1 MIDLYYWPTPN
12 GQKPAI
18 FLREAQLPHKIVP
31 VNIGEGAQFAPSF
44 LKIAPNN
51 RIPAIVDF
59 DVEGEPVALF
69 ESGAILLYLAE
80 KTGKFIQDLE
90 SVFRGAIW
98 NVIKVVWGSYWDA
111 LLYRDKNGALKK
123 RMQEALD
130 GDYQTYRANS
140 GAYIREH
147 FFGVDPQ
154 LRAMVADM
162 TDDDIWRLNRG
173 GHDPHKVY
181 AAYHQASEH
190 KGQPTVVLAKTIKG
204 YGMGDAGEA
213 RNIAHQKKKI
223 SADAIRRVRD
233 RFRVPLADDSITDAP
248 FYKPPEDSPE
258 MRYLRD
264 RLKAMGGG
272 LPMRKPCAE
281 KLKAPPL
288 DMFGAL
294 LEDSGEREFSTTMA
308 VLCVC

>member
-69 ESGAILLYLAE
+69 VVSCRKNRQVYTIARAMATIGWPGARKWQNHTGSGIGLSRRGVECYAQSSVGVILGCPALSRQKRRIA
-80 KTGKFIQDLE
+80 KTHASQ
-90 SVFRGAIW
+90 V
-98 NVIKVVWGSYWDA
+98 
-111 LLYRDKNGALKK
+111 
-123 RMQEALD
+123 LD

-204 YGMGDAGEA
+204 YGTG
-213 RNIAHQKKKI
+213 QC
-223 SADAIRRVRD
+223 RRGAKYR
-233 RFRVPLADDSITDAP
+233 
-248 FYKPPEDSPE
+248 PP
-258 MRYLRD
+258 
-264 RLKAMGGG
+264 K
-272 LPMRKPCAE
+272 E
-281 KLKAPPL
+281 K
-288 DMFGAL
+288 D
-294 LEDSGEREFSTTMA
+294 
-308 VLCVC
+308 

>member
-59 DVEGEPVALF
+59 DVEGEPVAI
-69 ESGAILLYLAE
+69 GANLLDGPVRGN
-80 KTGKFIQDLE
+80 GKIIQELE
-90 SVFRGAIW
+90 SVFRGAGW

-190 KGQPTVVLAKTIKG
+190 KGT
-204 YGMGDAGEA
+204 
-213 RNIAHQKKKI
+213 
-223 SADAIRRVRD
+223 ADRGFGKNDKRLWNGRCRR
-233 RFRVPLADDSITDAP
+233 
-248 FYKPPEDSPE
+248 
-258 MRYLRD
+258 
-264 RLKAMGGG
+264 
-272 LPMRKPCAE
+272 
-281 KLKAPPL
+281 
-288 DMFGAL
+288 GA
-294 LEDSGEREFSTTMA
+294 
-308 VLCVC
+308 